1 MLPRKIDY
9 CWRLVMT
16 GLAFLA
22 LWLGGFVL
30 AVLVIPCTT
39 GFIRDPQERGRMA
52 RAMIQRSFGLY
63 IGTLCRL
70 GVISLAI
77 NGRER
82 LTETRGV
89 LVVSNHP
96 SLLDVVLIVALV
108 PNARCV
114 IKHQIWQSFLLGPLM
129 RLADYIPNGGAP
141 DVLMQRCREALRE
154 GGNLIV
160 FPEGTR
166 SIPGEKPRFHRGFA
180 HIATIAE
187 SDLQPIV
194 ISCDPP
200 VLLKGQA
207 WYEIPHRRPHF
218 QIDVQPIISSANFL
232 SMQARPRA
240 ARAIV
245 AELES
250 FYQWKVLHG

>member
-1 MLPRKIDY
+1 
-9 CWRLVMT
+9 MT
-16 GLAFLA
+16 GLAFLG

-30 AVLVIPCTT
+30 AVAVIPCATA
-39 GFIRDPQERGRMA
+39 FVRDPQQRGRVA
-52 RAMIQRSFGLY
+52 RAIIRRSFCLY
-63 IGTLCRL
+63 IGTLRGL
-70 GVISLAI
+70 GVISLTT
-77 NGRER
+77 NGGER

-89 LVVSNHP
+89 LVIANHP
-96 SLLDVVLIVALV
+96 SLLDVVLIIALL

-114 IKHQIWQSFLLGPLM
+114 IKYQIWQSFLLGPLM
-129 RLADYIPNGGAP
+129 RLAGYIPNGGDP

-154 GGNLIV
+154 GGNLVV

-166 SIPGEKPRFHRGFA
+166 TIPGEKLRFHRGFA

-207 WYEIPHRRPHF
+207 WYEIPPRRPHF
-218 QIDVQPIISSANFL
+218 RVDVQPIVRTANFL
-232 SMQARPRA
+232 SVQARPRA

>member
-16 GLAFLA
+16 GLAFLG

-30 AVLVIPCTT
+30 AALVIPCATA
-39 GFIRDPQERGRMA
+39 FIRNRQERGSVA
-52 RAMIQRSFGLY
+52 RTIIRKSFGLY
-63 IGTLCRL
+63 IGTLRHL
-70 GVISLAI
+70 GIISLTI
-77 NGRER
+77 NHGER
-82 LTETRGV
+82 LIGVRGV
-89 LVVSNHP
+89 LVIANHP
-96 SLLDVVLIVALV
+96 SLLDVVLVVALL
-108 PNARCV
+108 PDARCV
-114 IKHQIWQSFLLGPLM
+114 IKDQIWQSFLLGPLM
-129 RLADYIPNGGAP
+129 RLAGYIPNGGDP
-141 DVLMQRCREALRE
+141 DVLMRRCREALRE

-166 SIPGEKPRFHRGFA
+166 SVPGAKPRFHRGFA

-194 ISCDPP
+194 ISCNPP

-207 WYEIPHRRPHF
+207 WYEIPPRRPHF
-218 QIDVQPIISSANFL
+218 QVDVQPLVSTANFL
-232 SMQARPRA
+232 SVQARPRA

-250 FYQWKVLHG
+250 FYQRKVLHG